1 MANTR
6 KKQSQG
12 NVIALVVV
20 VALVALL
27 IIIAKML

>member
-1 MANTR
+1 MVNTR

-27 IIIAKML
+27 IIVAKML